1 MDQGQ
6 LHASGTYPHF
16 PVIDRIL
23 LHKTSPPFFFM
34 VSQLH
39 KDCFQAA
46 FLSGKAI
53 YQHITVDQLLQQ
65 DRLIL
70 GIPGEADTDILSSW
84 NSAHTGWL
92 FKIDNAF
99 SMLL

>member
-1 MDQGQ
+1 
-6 LHASGTYPHF
+6 
-16 PVIDRIL
+16 
-23 LHKTSPPFFFM
+23 M

-70 GIPGEADTDILSSW
+70 GIPGEADTDILFPHG
-84 NSAHTGWL
+84 NSAHTGVAL
-92 FKIDNAF
+92 
-99 SMLL
+99 

>member
-1 MDQGQ
+1 
-6 LHASGTYPHF
+6 
-16 PVIDRIL
+16 
-23 LHKTSPPFFFM
+23 M

-70 GIPGEADTDILSSW
+70 GIPGEADTDILSLMEIVRTQGGS
-84 NSAHTGWL
+84 L
-92 FKIDNAF
+92 K
-99 SMLL
+99 